1 MDAAFDF
8 PLIVVTAEMPGLTPV
23 QSANLGRVCGV
34 IQDRLNEP
42 DLTLG
47 KVAAASGI
55 STRYVQKLLR
65 NVGQGFAG
73 YLRACRLERCRADL
87 ADNCR
92 AALSITEI
100 CYRWGFNDAAHFSR
114 SFRARYGIAPKDFR
128 KASGVR
134 WDAAWAKLNCAERAA
149 LLRTH

>member
-1 MDAAFDF
+1 MTAFSF
-8 PLIVVTAEMPGLTPV
+8 PLIVISAGMPGLTPA
-23 QSANLGRVCGV
+23 QSATLGRVCSV
-34 IQDRLNEP
+34 IQERLGEP

-92 AALSITEI
+92 AAQSITEI

-114 SFRARYGIAPKDFR
+114 SFRARYGMAPKEFR

-134 WDAAWAKLNCAERAA
+134 WDAAWAKRNCAERAA
-149 LLRTH
+149 AERAH

>member
-1 MDAAFDF
+1 MAPLDF
-8 PLIVVTAEMPGLTPV
+8 PLITVTADMPGLTPA
-23 QSANLGRVCGV
+23 QSANLGRVVAV
-34 IQDRLNEP
+34 IRQRLPEP

-55 STRYVQKLLR
+55 SPRYVQKLLH

-73 YLRACRLERCRADL
+73 YVRASRLEHCRADL

-92 AALSITEI
+92 AGLSITDI
-100 CYRWGFNDAAHFSR
+100 CFRWGFNDAAHFSR
-114 SFRARYGIAPKDFR
+114 SFRARYGISPKDFR

-149 LLRTH
+149 LQTH